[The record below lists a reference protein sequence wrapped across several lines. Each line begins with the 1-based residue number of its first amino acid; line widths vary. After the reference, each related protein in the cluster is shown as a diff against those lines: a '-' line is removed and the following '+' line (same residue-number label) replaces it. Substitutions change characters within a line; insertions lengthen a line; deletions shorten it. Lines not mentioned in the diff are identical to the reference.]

1 MIRTILRKK
10 HLMGI
15 SMVEVMIV
23 LLLISIIAGGM
34 FFLFNR
40 STRQLRT
47 QSMVADIQT
56 VGSIAFFLIGR
67 DIRRAGSNPA
77 GALGYDVGAPIPF
90 GMADSTHI
98 QIYADLNGDGDITD
112 EEEDIT
118 YEYID
123 NEVDIDGNDTIRR
136 TSGANETFITNVYDF
151 DLSYVMSSG
160 VICNSSNVAPQC
172 TDATPYS
179 DIRMVIL
186 KFEVGGA
193 QRDPG
198 TNQIITRSFET
209 TVGLRNYQ

>member
-1 MIRTILRKK
+1 
-10 HLMGI
+10 
-15 SMVEVMIV
+15 MVEVLIV
-23 LLLISIIAGGM
+23 LLLISIIGGGM
-34 FFLFNR
+34 FFIFNR

-98 QIYADLNGDGDITD
+98 QIFADLNGDGDVTD

-123 NEVDIDGNDTIRR
+123 NEADIAGNDTIRR

-151 DLSYVMSSG
+151 ELSYILSNG
-160 VICNSSNVAPQC
+160 VICNSSYLPPDC
-172 TDATPYS
+172 SDPTPYS
-179 DIRMVIL
+179 DIRMITI
-186 KFEVGGA
+186 KFEVGGD

-198 TNQIITRSFET
+198 TNRIITRTFET

>member
-1 MIRTILRKK
+1 
-10 HLMGI
+10 
-15 SMVEVMIV
+15 MVEVMIV
-23 LLLISIIAGGM
+23 LLLISIIGGGM
-34 FFLFNR
+34 FFIFNR

-98 QIYADLNGDGDITD
+98 QIFADLNGDGDVTD

-123 NEVDIDGNDTIRR
+123 NEAEIEGNDTIRR
-136 TSGANETFITNVYDF
+136 TSGASETFITNVYDF
-151 DLSYVMSSG
+151 ELSYIKSNG
-160 VICNSSNVAPQC
+160 VICNSSYVPPDCN
-172 TDATPYS
+172 DAYPYG
-179 DIRMVIL
+179 DLRMVVI
-186 KFEVGGA
+186 KFEVGGD

-198 TNQIITRSFET
+198 TNRIITRTFET